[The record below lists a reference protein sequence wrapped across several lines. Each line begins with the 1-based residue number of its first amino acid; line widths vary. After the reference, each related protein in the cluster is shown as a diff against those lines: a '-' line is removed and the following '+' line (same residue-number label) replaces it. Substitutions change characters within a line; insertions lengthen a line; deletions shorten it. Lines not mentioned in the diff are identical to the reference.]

1 VSNRVKILGGA
12 LIVLLAIGGWYT
24 MNGSDD
30 SAPPPT
36 RSAGGFDPEGGGS
49 APRPAAGQPA
59 AVHDVVELR
68 VNDLVRIPRTF
79 TPGRDPWRFVD
90 PPPPPPPK
98 PHVPTKAELEAMRL
112 AEEARRRAAEEAA
125 RLAAIEAAKPHPP
138 PFTWTYLGSFGP
150 ASKRIAVFTDGKTIY
165 DAQQGEVLAG
175 KWIVAQIGYE
185 SVDIRFVNFQDVPAQ
200 RLPVGH

>member
-1 VSNRVKILGGA
+1 MLG
-12 LIVLLAIGGWYT
+12 VLVVVLAIAGWYN
-24 MNGSDD
+24 MNSDD
-30 SAPPPT
+30 SAPATPA
-36 RSAGGFDPEGGGS
+36 RAGGFDGEGGS
-49 APRPAAGQPA
+49 SSVPRPAGTPA
-59 AVHDVVELR
+59 PVVREVVELR
-68 VNDLVRIPRTF
+68 VNDLQRTSHTY

-98 PHVPTKAELEAMRL
+98 PHIPTKEELEALRR
-112 AEEARRRAAEEAA
+112 AEEEREAAERERQ

-150 ASKRIAVFTDGKTIY
+150 SDRRIAVFTDGKTIY

-200 RLPVGH
+200 RLPIGH